1 MYCSIEEAWPTH
13 QLNNLKHNNDYT
25 KDVNEKENYNEFMKF
40 INKKKEE
47 KKEKEKE
54 EKKDKEVKEDQ
65 QTEHFNNNYN
75 KFKILNKQCD
85 SMLNHISTCDD
96 CLKKIYKRYNCSKNN
111 NILSELI
118 TDKNKDMILIVF
130 IGLLI
135 ILVLQLFTSID

>member
-1 MYCSIEEAWPTH
+1 MYCSIEEAWPTN
-13 QLNNLKHNNDYT
+13 QLNNLKHNKDYT

-40 INKKKEE
+40 INKKKE
-47 KKEKEKE
+47 KENKE
-54 EKKDKEVKEDQ
+54 DKEDKEDQ
-65 QTEHFNNNYN
+65 ITEHFNNNYN
-75 KFKILNKQCD
+75 KYKILNNQCD

-96 CLKKIYKRYNCSKNN
+96 CLKKIYKKYNCSKNN

-118 TDKNKDMILIVF
+118 TNKNKDIILIAF